1 MISIFIY
8 TWKIDHY
15 YSTLIVSF
23 VIYEESINEQYAIQ
37 FVRPL
42 FDK

>member
-1 MISIFIY
+1 MHMKNWSLLQY
-8 TWKIDHY
+8 
-15 YSTLIVSF
+15 IVSF

-37 FVRPL
+37 FVRHL

>member
-1 MISIFIY
+1 MKNWSLLQY
-8 TWKIDHY
+8 MY
-15 YSTLIVSF
+15 MVSF

>member
-1 MISIFIY
+1 MKNWSLLQY
-8 TWKIDHY
+8 MY
-15 YSTLIVSF
+15 IVSF
-23 VIYEESINEQYAIQ
+23 VIYEESMRINEQYAIQ

>member
-1 MISIFIY
+1 MHMKNWSLLQCMY
-8 TWKIDHY
+8 
-15 YSTLIVSF
+15 IVSF

-37 FVRPL
+37 FARPL

>member
-1 MISIFIY
+1 MHMKNWSLIQY
-8 TWKIDHY
+8 
-15 YSTLIVSF
+15 IVSF